1 MRVRSVGALL
11 LTAGLAAS
19 LSGTPSARVIVTA
32 ADAGATLT
40 TIGPLAFGPNGVLF
54 AADPQGASIYALEL
68 GKAAG
73 APGAADVADLD
84 KKLAAL
90 LGTDTTQVAVTDLAV
105 HPTTNNVY
113 VAAMRGTGA
122 AAKPALVRLDGA
134 GRLDVIALD
143 GLKYTSVAL
152 PNAPVANPSARRDPR
167 TASITDMAFDNG
179 QLIVAGLSNEEFAS
193 KLRSVKYPFSNVDAG
208 TSVEVYHGNHGAL
221 ETRSP
226 VYAFVPYTVGGTRSI
241 VAGYLCTPLV
251 TFPMASLTSAAPGAK
266 VRGTTIA
273 ELGAGNRPIDMI
285 VYSRAGKDF
294 LLMSNTSRGV
304 MKIPTDTFARA
315 PGITEK
321 VPQGTAGVPFE
332 TLAEL
337 KGVEHLDRTAGDKV
351 VLLAKADTGLSLR
364 TVPLP

>member
-19 LSGTPSARVIVTA
+19 LSGTPSARATVTA
-32 ADAGATLT
+32 ADAGAKLT

-54 AADPQGASIYALEL
+54 AADPQGAAIYALDL
-68 GKAAG
+68 GKTTG
-73 APGAADVADLD
+73 APGAADVADFD
-84 KKLAAL
+84 KKLAAV
-90 LGTDTTQVAVTDLAV
+90 LGTEPAQVTVTDLVV
-105 HPTTNNVY
+105 HPTSSNVY

-122 AAKPALVRLDGA
+122 EAKPALVRLDGA
-134 GRLDVIALD
+134 GRLDVVALD

-152 PNAPVANPSARRDPR
+152 PNAPVANPTARRDPR

-193 KLRSVKYPFSNVDAG
+193 KLRSVKYPFSNVEPG

-226 VYAFVPYTVGGTRSI
+226 VYAFVPYSVGGTKSI

-251 TFPMASLTSAAPGAK
+251 TFPMASLTSAAAGAK

-273 ELGAGNRPIDMI
+273 ELGSGNRPIDMI
-285 VYSRAGKDF
+285 VYTRGGKDF
-294 LLMSNTSRGV
+294 LLMSNTNRGV
-304 MKIPTDTFARA
+304 MKIPTDTFAA
-315 PGITEK
+315 QAHISEK
-321 VPQGTAGVPFE
+321 VQGTAGVPFE
-332 TLAEL
+332 TLADL
-337 KGVEHLDRTAGDKV
+337 KGIEQLDRTAGDKV